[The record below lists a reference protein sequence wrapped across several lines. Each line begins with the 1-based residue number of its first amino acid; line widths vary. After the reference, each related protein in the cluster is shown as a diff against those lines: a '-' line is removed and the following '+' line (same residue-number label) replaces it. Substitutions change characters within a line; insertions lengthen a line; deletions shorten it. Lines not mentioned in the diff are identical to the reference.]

1 MRAQTQI
8 SERRACSLM
17 GLSRTVL
24 HYQAKP
30 ENETLRQRLVDL
42 SGDRRRFGYRR
53 LRILLER
60 EGFEANHKRVYRLYR
75 EAGLAVRRRKKR
87 ERVAL
92 ERQPLIIPPG
102 PNHTWS
108 MDFVAD
114 ALADGRPLKCLTVVD
129 DCTKESVEI
138 AVARRINGQG
148 VAHALEAVCR
158 FRGYP
163 ALIRTDQ
170 GPEFTGRA
178 LDQWAS
184 ANGVRLMLTQPG
196 KPTQNAYIES
206 FNGKFRNE
214 CLNEHW
220 FTSLEHARAVIG
232 AWRRDY
238 SEVRPHGAIGNQTP
252 AHLAAALRETGCLR
266 QPKLRAVRSPTRTL
280 QSSAWHQDRGQVR
293 IGRLDLDTHQQRPA
307 LRLYA
312 FLPARTR
319 RRVGPH
325 HLSAAQG
332 VVEFGHGRAGIAR
345 MQLNAYVVVVADQVC
360 YAHAGTLGVLPTAL
374 GTIAVEDDHVAAMP
388 AAVLQESLVRGTFRY
403 RRNRLDD
410 CGVEREQHVLQ
421 PVRFFSAGSQ

>member
-1 MRAQTQI
+1 
-8 SERRACSLM
+8 M

-30 ENETLRQRLVDL
+30 EDEALRQRLVEL

-53 LRILLER
+53 LHILLER

-92 ERQPLIIPPG
+92 ERHPLTMPPG

-108 MDFVAD
+108 MDFVFD

-148 VAHALEAVCR
+148 VADALEAVCR

-163 ALIRTDQ
+163 TLIRTDQ

-184 ANGVRLMLTQPG
+184 ANEVKLMLTQPG

-206 FNGKFRNE
+206 FNGKFRDE

-220 FTSLEHARAVIG
+220 FTSLEHARALIG

-238 SEVRPHGAIGNQTP
+238 NEVRPHSAIGNQTP
-252 AHLAAALRETGCLR
+252 AQFAAALRETGCLTT
-266 QPKLRAVRSPTRTL
+266 AETMSDTL
-280 QSSAWHQDRGQVR
+280 SNQDS
-293 IGRLDLDTHQQRPA
+293 TK
-307 LRLYA
+307 
-312 FLPARTR
+312 
-319 RRVGPH
+319 
-325 HLSAAQG
+325 
-332 VVEFGHGRAGIAR
+332 
-345 MQLNAYVVVVADQVC
+345 
-360 YAHAGTLGVLPTAL
+360 
-374 GTIAVEDDHVAAMP
+374 
-388 AAVLQESLVRGTFRY
+388 
-403 RRNRLDD
+403 
-410 CGVEREQHVLQ
+410 
-421 PVRFFSAGSQ
+421 